1 METQSIEFKPS
12 WRDEYLKVISAFAN
26 SDGGELIIGV
36 DDNGKPV
43 GVKNAKKLLEDIP
56 NKVRNK
62 LGIIPSVNIEER
74 RNKEVVKVVI
84 KPSSVP
90 ISYDGKY
97 YIRSG
102 STTPELKGK
111 KLADF
116 LLKKFGKT
124 WDEVVEGKAEFD
136 DLNSETIVKFKK
148 LAVDRIPSIA
158 EEKDWK
164 TVLEKLNLVEDS
176 NLKRAAILL
185 FGNNPQRFY
194 IQSCVKI
201 GKFLTETDIQT
212 TDIVEGNLFE
222 QLKNTLAILRAKYL
236 KSNISYEGIHR
247 RDILEYP
254 YDALREAVINALI
267 HRDYLGTS
275 NIQIRVYDD
284 KLIIMNEGEL
294 PPEVPVE
301 KLKTEHLSKP
311 RNNLLAKVF
320 YFAGFIE
327 SWGRGTIKIVENC
340 VKQGLPAP
348 DFIEESGV
356 MKVIFYKDKFTEEFL
371 QKMGLNERQIKA
383 VMYVKAKGKITNKEY
398 QKVANVKERL
408 STIELNDLVSKKILQ
423 KFGTTGRGTY
433 YAALKA
439 QKPQGRRTKGA
450 KEDIG
455 DE

>member
-1 METQSIEFKPS
+1 MKHLKESQITEFKS
-12 WRDEYLKVISAFAN
+12 NWRDEHFKVISAFAN
-26 SDGGELIIGV
+26 ANGGNLIIGV
-36 DDNGKPV
+36 DDDGSPV
-43 GVKNAKKLLEDIP
+43 GIKNSKKLLEDIP

-62 LGIIPSVNIEER
+62 VGIIPSVNIEKR
-74 RNKEVVKVVI
+74 KNKEVIKVII

-102 STTPELKGK
+102 STTQELKEK
-111 KLADF
+111 ELADF
-116 LLKKFGKT
+116 LLKKFGRT
-124 WDEVVEGKAEFD
+124 WDEIVEEKAEFD
-136 DLNSETIVKFKK
+136 DLNRETVVKFKR

-164 TVLEKLNLVEDS
+164 TVLEKLNLIKNSD
-176 NLKRAAILL
+176 LKRAAILL

-194 IQSCVKI
+194 IQSCVKV

-222 QLKNTLAILRAKYL
+222 QLENTLEILRSKYL

-267 HRDYLGTS
+267 HRDYIGTS
-275 NIQIRVYDD
+275 NIQIRIYDD
-284 KLIIMNEGEL
+284 KLIIMNEGKL

-311 RNNLLAKVF
+311 RNTLLAKVF

-340 VKQGLPAP
+340 VKQGLPEP
-348 DFIEESGV
+348 DFIEEYGV

-383 VMYVKAKGKITNKEY
+383 VMYMKKTGRITNKEY
-398 QKVANVKERL
+398 REIANTTKKTASRDLSNLVKKEIL
-408 STIELNDLVSKKILQ
+408 KQVGSTGK
-423 KFGTTGRGTY
+423 GTFYTLKEPKGT
-433 YAALKA
+433 
-439 QKPQGRRTKGA
+439 
-450 KEDIG
+450 
-455 DE
+455 

>member
-1 METQSIEFKPS
+1 MKHLKESQITEFKS
-12 WRDEYLKVISAFAN
+12 NWRDEHFKVISAFAN
-26 SDGGELIIGV
+26 ANGGNLIIGV
-36 DDNGKPV
+36 DDDGSPV
-43 GVKNAKKLLEDIP
+43 GIKNSKKLLEDIP

-62 LGIIPSVNIEER
+62 VGIIPSVNIEKR
-74 RNKEVVKVVI
+74 KNKEVIKVII

-102 STTPELKGK
+102 STTQELKEK
-111 KLADF
+111 ELADV
-116 LLKKFGKT
+116 LLKKFGRT
-124 WDEVVEGKAEFD
+124 WDEIVEEKAEFD
-136 DLNSETIVKFKK
+136 DLNRETVVKFKR

-164 TVLEKLNLVEDS
+164 TVLEKLNLIKNSD
-176 NLKRAAILL
+176 LKRAAILL

-201 GKFLTETDIQT
+201 GKFLTETDMQT

-222 QLKNTLAILRAKYL
+222 QLENTLEILRSKYL

-267 HRDYLGTS
+267 HRDYIGTS
-275 NIQIRVYDD
+275 NIQIRIYDD
-284 KLIIMNEGEL
+284 KLIIMNEGKL

-311 RNNLLAKVF
+311 RNTLLAKVF

-327 SWGRGTIKIVENC
+327 SWGKGTIKIVENC
-340 VKQGLPAP
+340 VKQGLPEP
-348 DFIEESGV
+348 DFIEEYGV

-383 VMYVKAKGKITNKEY
+383 VMYMKKTGRITNKEY
-398 QKVANVKERL
+398 REIANTTKKTASRDLSNLVKKEIL
-408 STIELNDLVSKKILQ
+408 KQVGSTGKGTFYTLKKP
-423 KFGTTGRGTY
+423 KGT
-433 YAALKA
+433 
-439 QKPQGRRTKGA
+439 
-450 KEDIG
+450 
-455 DE
+455 

>member
-1 METQSIEFKPS
+1 MKHLKESQITEFKS
-12 WRDEYLKVISAFAN
+12 NWRDEHFKVISAFAN
-26 SDGGELIIGV
+26 ANGGNLIIGV
-36 DDNGKPV
+36 DDDGSPV
-43 GVKNAKKLLEDIP
+43 GIKNSKKLLEDIP

-62 LGIIPSVNIEER
+62 VGIIPSVNIKKR
-74 RNKEVVKVVI
+74 KNKEVIKVII

-102 STTPELKGK
+102 STTQELKEK
-111 KLADF
+111 ELADF
-116 LLKKFGKT
+116 LLKKFGRT
-124 WDEVVEGKAEFD
+124 WDEIVEEKAEFD
-136 DLNSETIVKFKK
+136 DLNRETVVKFKR

-164 TVLEKLNLVEDS
+164 TVLEKLNLIKNSD
-176 NLKRAAILL
+176 LKRAAILL

-222 QLKNTLAILRAKYL
+222 QLENTLEILRSKYL

-267 HRDYLGTS
+267 HRDYIGTS
-275 NIQIRVYDD
+275 NIQIRIYDD
-284 KLIIMNEGEL
+284 KLIIMNEGKL

-311 RNNLLAKVF
+311 RNTLLAKVF

-340 VKQGLPAP
+340 VKQGLPEP
-348 DFIEESGV
+348 DFIEEYGV

-383 VMYVKAKGKITNKEY
+383 VMYMKKTGRITNKEY
-398 QKVANVKERL
+398 REIANTTKKTASRDLSNLVKKEIL
-408 STIELNDLVSKKILQ
+408 KQVGSTGK
-423 KFGTTGRGTY
+423 GTFYTLKEPKGT
-433 YAALKA
+433 
-439 QKPQGRRTKGA
+439 
-450 KEDIG
+450 
-455 DE
+455 

>member
-1 METQSIEFKPS
+1 MQKKAETQDLEFKPN
-12 WRDEYLKVISAFAN
+12 WRDEHFKVISAFAN
-26 SDGGELIIGV
+26 ANGGNLIIGV
-36 DDNGKPV
+36 DDDGSPV
-43 GVKNAKKLLEDIP
+43 GIKNSKKLLEDIP
-56 NKVRNK
+56 NKIRNK
-62 LGIIPSVNIEER
+62 LGIIPSVNIEKR
-74 RNKEVVKVVI
+74 KNKEVIKVII

-102 STTPELKGK
+102 STTQELKEK
-111 KLADF
+111 ELADF
-116 LLKKFGKT
+116 LLKKFGRT
-124 WDEVVEGKAEFD
+124 WDEIVEEKAEFD
-136 DLNSETIVKFKK
+136 DLNRETVVKFKR

-164 TVLEKLNLVEDS
+164 TVLEKLNLIKNS

-222 QLKNTLAILRAKYL
+222 QLENTLEILRSKYL

-267 HRDYLGTS
+267 HRDYIGTS
-275 NIQIRVYDD
+275 NIQIRIYDD
-284 KLIIMNEGEL
+284 KLIIMNEGKL

-311 RNNLLAKVF
+311 RNTLLAKVF

-340 VKQGLPAP
+340 VKQGLPEP
-348 DFIEESGV
+348 DFIEEYGV

-383 VMYVKAKGKITNKEY
+383 VMYMKKTGRITNKEY
-398 QKVANVKERL
+398 REIANTTKKTASRDLSNLVKKEIL
-408 STIELNDLVSKKILQ
+408 KQVGSTGK
-423 KFGTTGRGTY
+423 GTFYTLKEPKGT
-433 YAALKA
+433 
-439 QKPQGRRTKGA
+439 
-450 KEDIG
+450 
-455 DE
+455 

>member
-1 METQSIEFKPS
+1 METQNIEFKS
-12 WRDEYLKVISAFAN
+12 NWRNEYLKVISAFAN
-26 SDGGELIIGV
+26 MDGGILFIGL
-36 DDNGKPV
+36 DDKGNPV
-43 GVKNAKKLLEDIP
+43 GVESAQKLLEDIP

-62 LGIIPSVNIEER
+62 FGVIPSVEIESR
-74 RNKEVVKVVI
+74 QGKDIIKIII

-97 YIRSG
+97 FIRSG
-102 STTPELKGK
+102 STVIELKGK
-111 KLADF
+111 ELADF
-116 LLKKFGKT
+116 LMKKLGKT
-124 WDEVVEGKAEFD
+124 WDEFVEEKAKFD
-136 DLNSETIVKFKK
+136 DLNRETIVKFKS
-148 LAVDRIPSIA
+148 LAVDRIPSIV

-164 TVLEKLNLVEDS
+164 TVLEKLSLIEND

-185 FGNNPQRFY
+185 FGNNPQKFY

-222 QLKNTLAILRAKYL
+222 QLENTLEILRSKYL

-254 YDALREAVINALI
+254 YDALREAIINALI
-267 HRDYLGTS
+267 HRDYIGTS
-275 NIQIRVYDD
+275 NIQIRVYNDR
-284 KLIIMNEGEL
+284 LIIMNEGKL

-311 RNNLLAKVF
+311 RNMLLAKVF

-340 VKQGLPAP
+340 LKQGLPEP

-356 MKVIFYKDKFTEEFL
+356 MKVVFYKDRFTEERL
-371 QKMGLNERQIKA
+371 RKLGLNERQMKA
-383 VMYVKAKGKITNKEY
+383 VMYVKESGSIN
-398 QKVANVKERL
+398 L
-408 STIELNDLVSKKILQ
+408 SSFKNLVGGISEKTLYRDLQDLVNRSILKEIGKK
-423 KFGTTGRGTY
+423 K
-433 YAALKA
+433 
-439 QKPQGRRTKGA
+439 GRRY
-450 KEDIG
+450 EL
-455 DE
+455 E

>member
-1 METQSIEFKPS
+1 MQKKAETQDLEFKPN
-12 WRDEYLKVISAFAN
+12 WRDEHFKVISAFAN
-26 SDGGELIIGV
+26 ANGGNLIIGV
-36 DDNGKPV
+36 DDDGSPV
-43 GVKNAKKLLEDIP
+43 GIKNSKKLLEDIP
-56 NKVRNK
+56 NKIRNK
-62 LGIIPSVNIEER
+62 LGIIPSVNIEKR
-74 RNKEVVKVVI
+74 KNKEVIKVII

-102 STTPELKGK
+102 STTQELKEK
-111 KLADF
+111 ELADF
-116 LLKKFGKT
+116 LLKKFGRT
-124 WDEVVEGKAEFD
+124 WDEIVEEKAEFD
-136 DLNSETIVKFKK
+136 DLNRETVVKFKR

-164 TVLEKLNLVEDS
+164 TVLEKLNLIKNSD
-176 NLKRAAILL
+176 LKRAAILL

-222 QLKNTLAILRAKYL
+222 QLENTLEILRSKYL

-267 HRDYLGTS
+267 HRDYIGTS
-275 NIQIRVYDD
+275 NIQIRIYDD
-284 KLIIMNEGEL
+284 KLIIMNEGKL

-311 RNNLLAKVF
+311 RNTLLAKVF

-340 VKQGLPAP
+340 VKQGLPEP
-348 DFIEESGV
+348 DFIEEYGV

-383 VMYVKAKGKITNKEY
+383 VMYMKKTGRITNKEY
-398 QKVANVKERL
+398 REIANTTKKTASRDLSNLVKKEIL
-408 STIELNDLVSKKILQ
+408 KQVGSTGK
-423 KFGTTGRGTY
+423 GTFYTLKEPKGT
-433 YAALKA
+433 
-439 QKPQGRRTKGA
+439 
-450 KEDIG
+450 
-455 DE
+455 

>member
-1 METQSIEFKPS
+1 MKHLKESQITEFKS
-12 WRDEYLKVISAFAN
+12 NWRDEHFKVISAFAN
-26 SDGGELIIGV
+26 ANGGNLIIGV
-36 DDNGKPV
+36 DDDGSPV
-43 GVKNAKKLLEDIP
+43 GIKNSKKLLEDIP

-62 LGIIPSVNIEER
+62 VGIIPSVNIEKR
-74 RNKEVVKVVI
+74 KNKEVIKVII

-102 STTPELKGK
+102 STTQELKEK
-111 KLADF
+111 ELADF
-116 LLKKFGKT
+116 LLKKFGRT
-124 WDEVVEGKAEFD
+124 WDEIVEEKAEFD
-136 DLNSETIVKFKK
+136 DLNRETVVKFKR

-164 TVLEKLNLVEDS
+164 TVLEKLNLIKNSD
-176 NLKRAAILL
+176 LKRAAILL

-222 QLKNTLAILRAKYL
+222 QLENTLEILRSKYL

-267 HRDYLGTS
+267 HRDYIGTS
-275 NIQIRVYDD
+275 NIQIRIYDD
-284 KLIIMNEGEL
+284 KLIIMNEGKL

-311 RNNLLAKVF
+311 RNTLLAKVF

-340 VKQGLPAP
+340 VKQGLPEP
-348 DFIEESGV
+348 DFIEEYGV

-383 VMYVKAKGKITNKEY
+383 VMYMKKTGRITNKEY
-398 QKVANVKERL
+398 REIANTTKKTASRDLSNLVKKEIL
-408 STIELNDLVSKKILQ
+408 KQVGSTGK
-423 KFGTTGRGTY
+423 GTFYTLKEPKGT
-433 YAALKA
+433 
-439 QKPQGRRTKGA
+439 
-450 KEDIG
+450 
-455 DE
+455 

>member
-1 METQSIEFKPS
+1 MVLKRVESQAIELKS
-12 WRDEYLKVISAFAN
+12 DWRDEYYEVISSFAN
-26 SDGGELIIGV
+26 ADGGNLIIGV
-36 DDNGKPV
+36 DDDGSPV
-43 GVKNAKKLLEDIP
+43 GIKNSKKLLEDIP

-62 LGIIPSVNIEER
+62 VGIIPSVNIEKR
-74 RNKEVVKVVI
+74 KNKEVIKVII

-102 STTPELKGK
+102 STTQELKEK
-111 KLADF
+111 ELADF
-116 LLKKFGKT
+116 LLKKFGRT
-124 WDEVVEGKAEFD
+124 WDEIVEEKAEFD
-136 DLNSETIVKFKK
+136 DLNRETVVKFKR

-164 TVLEKLNLVEDS
+164 TVLEKLNLIKNSD
-176 NLKRAAILL
+176 LKRAAILL

-201 GKFLTETDIQT
+201 GKFLTETDMQT

-222 QLKNTLAILRAKYL
+222 QLENTLEILRSKYL

-267 HRDYLGTS
+267 HRDYIGTS
-275 NIQIRVYDD
+275 NIQIRIYDD
-284 KLIIMNEGEL
+284 KLIIMNEGKL

-311 RNNLLAKVF
+311 RNTLLAKVF

-327 SWGRGTIKIVENC
+327 SWGKGTIKIVENC
-340 VKQGLPAP
+340 VKQGLPEP
-348 DFIEESGV
+348 DFIEEYGV

-383 VMYVKAKGKITNKEY
+383 VMYMKKTGRITNKEY
-398 QKVANVKERL
+398 REIANTTKKTASRDLSNLVKKEIL
-408 STIELNDLVSKKILQ
+408 KQVGSTGKGTFYTLKKP
-423 KFGTTGRGTY
+423 KGT
-433 YAALKA
+433 
-439 QKPQGRRTKGA
+439 
-450 KEDIG
+450 
-455 DE
+455 